1 MLQDWTALHHAA
13 SLNHLATV
21 GTLLE
26 RQVAVSP
33 RDLSVSMHFIAKTA
47 SAHSWHA
54 HASALQCNPLQ
65 CQHDLGSVATL
76 GLQNCEVCYAC
87 CV

>member
-13 SLNHLATV
+13 SSNHLATV

-33 RDLSVSMHFIAKTA
+33 RDLSVSMHFM
-47 SAHSWHA
+47 
-54 HASALQCNPLQ
+54 ALVPVFLN
-65 CQHDLGSVATL
+65 SI
-76 GLQNCEVCYAC
+76 
-87 CV
+87 